1 MKKIF
6 LSILFCIGIL
16 VIMISNQSVFAD
28 NLAQQPT
35 LALATVTGTP
45 EGVTATVNLNS
56 PDAINVRS
64 GPNSLYGLVG
74 QLQPGQTVPVF
85 GRSKG
90 GEWLYIEYFGG
101 PENRGWV
108 YSPLVEITAGELPIK
123 EPPPDPTPE
132 VTQTINPTL
141 AAQFITTAVPTR
153 LPTYTPA
160 TPLVVATYQDASNV
174 TLLGGIPM
182 GLVIFVLGG
191 LGGLLALFS
200 YIQAR

>member
-1 MKKIF
+1 MRKLF
-6 LSILFCIGIL
+6 LTFLFFAGLLLIL
-16 VIMISNQSVFAD
+16 ISNQSVRAE
-28 NLAQQPT
+28 NLSQQPT
-35 LALATVTGTP
+35 AALPTVTGTP
-45 EGVTATVNLNS
+45 KGVTATVNLNA
-56 PDAINVRS
+56 PEAINVRS
-64 GPNSLYGLVG
+64 GPNSLFDLVG

-108 YSPLVEITAGELPIK
+108 YSPLVELTAGELQII

-153 LPTYTPA
+153 LPIYTPA
-160 TPLVVATYQDASNV
+160 TPLVVTTYQDATSV
-174 TLLGGIPM
+174 SLLGGIPM
-182 GLVIFVLGG
+182 GLIILILGG
-191 LGGLLALFS
+191 LGGLLAIFS
-200 YIQAR
+200 YIRAR